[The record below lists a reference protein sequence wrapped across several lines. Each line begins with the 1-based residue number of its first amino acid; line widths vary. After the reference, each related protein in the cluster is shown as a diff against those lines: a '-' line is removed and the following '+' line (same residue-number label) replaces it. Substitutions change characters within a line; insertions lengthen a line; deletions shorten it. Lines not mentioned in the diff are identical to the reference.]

1 MHANTHTHT
10 HTHTH
15 KHTHTHTCTHTYIH
29 THARTHARM
38 HTHTHTHMHA
48 RTHAH
53 THTHTHTHFF
63 SIAKAKKGNK
73 GKKIFKEE
81 TIKRLSLREKC
92 YCFNHSRASRT
103 QNFCCQPTMVTNSTL
118 EYSMA
123 PPFWNP
129 FHRPCLTNFH
139 LL

>member
-1 MHANTHTHT
+1 MSRESIPPPTHTCMQTHTHT

-15 KHTHTHTCTHTYIH
+15 LYTHIHTYTRTHARTHAHTHTHTCTH
-29 THARTHARM
+29 ART
-38 HTHTHTHMHA
+38 
-48 RTHAH
+48 H

-118 EYSMA
+118 ECSMA
-123 PPFWNP
+123 PPF
-129 FHRPCLTNFH
+129 
-139 LL
+139 